1 MKALLSL
8 LTLAAIVLVYIL
20 AANLYIQAQFFLAY
34 TFVLTSFIS
43 LSFWIKNN
51 DLLQTAKKA

>member
-8 LTLAAIVLVYIL
+8 LTLAAIVLVYVL

-34 TFVLTSFIS
+34 TFVLTSIIS
-43 LSFWIKNN
+43 LTFWIKNN
-51 DLLQTAKKA
+51 DLLQATKKA